1 MPVPSAV
8 APPGPLSPSDRAEGK
23 LSRRLPRVP
32 PPPGALRTR
41 LLTVGPIPPEWGGRL
56 RGGVTRFNVTLLDEF
71 RLRRWR
77 HRIEPLGVLI
87 PPPQRVRR
95 RKAAA
100 KSPLPVFMQPEEGRP
115 RRFTSILL
123 DQQRPDVVLLNNL
136 AAFNGARYSRVQAE
150 VAPELPVVAVVHEW
164 RAIRAK
170 GEGERAERYL
180 QAAQAGLDSVSAVVF
195 PSAYTRDLGV
205 GELGLRY
212 PERALVIPNPLQPG
226 FAASGIDVSGE
237 RRGVAFVGSFNER
250 KNPGALLQAAAS
262 LPHLEVTMQGRGPL
276 EEDMRALS
284 AELELT
290 DRVTFAP
297 FVKPRL
303 HVAAVIEVM
312 RTAELVCLPSLS
324 ESFGLVMIEALA
336 AGSPVAGFGPTL
348 TEIRDRLGIDV
359 GEPITDPTPEN
370 VAGAIEAIRGRSW
383 NRAQL
388 RRAALSEFS
397 APSVARRYATLL
409 REVR

>member
-1 MPVPSAV
+1 M
-8 APPGPLSPSDRAEGK
+8 
-23 LSRRLPRVP
+23 SRPLPRIP
-32 PPPGALRTR
+32 PPPSRFRTR

-77 HRIEPLGVLI
+77 HRIDPVGVLI

-95 RKAAA
+95 RKADA
-100 KSPLPVFMQPEEGRP
+100 KAPLPIFMQPEEGRP
-115 RRFTSILL
+115 RRFTGILL

-136 AAFNGARYSRVQAE
+136 AAFNGARYARVQAQ
-150 VAPELPVVAVVHEW
+150 VAPELPIVAVVHEW

-170 GEGERAERYL
+170 EEGERADRYHE
-180 QAAQAGLDSVSAVVF
+180 AAQAGLDSVAAVVF

-205 GELGLRY
+205 SELGLRY
-212 PERALVIPNPLQPG
+212 PERALVIPNPLQPA
-226 FAASGIDVSGE
+226 FADSGVDVGGE
-237 RRGVAFVGSFNER
+237 RRGVAFVGSYNER
-250 KNPGALLQAAAS
+250 KNPKALLHVAAS
-262 LPHLEVTMQGRGPL
+262 SPGLELTMQGRGPQ
-276 EEDMRALS
+276 EEELRALS
-284 AELELT
+284 TELGLD

-297 FVKPRL
+297 FVKPRK

-336 AGSPVAGFGPTL
+336 AGTPVAGFGPTL
-348 TEIRDRLGIDV
+348 IEIRDRLGIDV
-359 GEPITDPTPEN
+359 GEPLEDPTPEN
-370 VAGAIEAIRGRSW
+370 VAAAIESIKGRAW

-397 APSVARRYATLL
+397 AGSVARRYARLL
-409 REVR
+409 REAAGDRP

>member
-1 MPVPSAV
+1 MNRR
-8 APPGPLSPSDRAEGK
+8 PPRGL
-23 LSRRLPRVP
+23 P
-32 PPPGALRTR
+32 PPTALRTR

-71 RLRRWR
+71 RRHRWR
-77 HRIEPLGVLI
+77 HRIDPLGVLI

-100 KSPLPVFMQPEEGRP
+100 KAPLPVFMQPEEGRP
-115 RRFTSILL
+115 RRFTRILL

-136 AAFNGARYSRVQAE
+136 AAFNGARYARVQSE

-170 GEGERAERYL
+170 EEGERAERYRA
-180 QAAQAGLDSVSAVVF
+180 AAQAGLDSVAAVVF
-195 PSAYTRDLGV
+195 PSAHTMALGST
-205 GELGLRY
+205 ELGLRY

-226 FAASGIDVSGE
+226 FADRGIEVSGA
-237 RRGVAFVGSFNER
+237 RAGVAFVGSYNER
-250 KNPGALLQAAAS
+250 KNPGALLRAAAAT
-262 LPHLEVTMQGRGPL
+262 PGMRVTMQGRGPL
-276 EEDMRALS
+276 EDDLRQLAD
-284 AELELT
+284 ELGIGE
-290 DRVTFAP
+290 RVEFAP

-303 HVAAVIEVM
+303 HVAAVIDVM
-312 RTAELVCLPSLS
+312 RRAELVCLPSLS

-359 GEPITDPTPEN
+359 GEPISDPTPEN
-370 VAGAIEAIRGRSW
+370 VAAAVEAIRSRDW
-383 NRAQL
+383 DREAL

-397 APSVARRYATLL
+397 APTVARRYARLL
-409 REVR
+409 RSVA